1 LNGYYV
7 SEKLHLTLIKLIPYL
22 KKFLGI
28 TILIFS
34 IPFIVQTALATE
46 EDKED
51 IIKAGFNSYI
61 TKPIDF
67 KQLIS
72 VVFELLKEK
81 KEFI

>member
-1 LNGYYV
+1 MEYQ
-7 SEKLHLTLIKLIPYL
+7 LISYL

-34 IPFIVQTALATE
+34 IPFIAQTALATQ
-46 EDKED
+46 EDKKD

-67 KQLIS
+67 KHLIS
-72 VVFELLKEK
+72 VVFELLKGKE
-81 KEFI
+81 EFI

>member
-1 LNGYYV
+1 
-7 SEKLHLTLIKLIPYL
+7 LIDIRIPEPWD
-22 KKFLGI
+22 GI
-28 TILIFS
+28 SLRKEIIKRWS
-34 IPFIVQTALATE
+34 RYSAIPFIAQTALATE

-51 IIKAGFNSYI
+51 IIKAGFDSYI

-67 KQLIS
+67 KHLIS